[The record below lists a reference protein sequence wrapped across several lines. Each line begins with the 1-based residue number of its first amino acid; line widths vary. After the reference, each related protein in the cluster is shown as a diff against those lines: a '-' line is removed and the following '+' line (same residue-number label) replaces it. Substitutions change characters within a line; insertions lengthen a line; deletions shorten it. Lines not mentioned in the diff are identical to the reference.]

1 MFIYYFTYAHRP
13 MENILDLF
21 SAEPDEWV
29 SQIFQQALEDSDLV
43 RVRLGVGERIRLS
56 KEAWVQLGEPEA
68 LKRGVLI
75 PIRIQVTGA
84 PMLFPTLEGEIEIA
98 AIGGDLTQLM
108 LRGNYTPPIGA
119 IGDAID
125 KVLLHRV
132 VESSIKHF
140 VEAMARSLEGVKEG
154 VSG

>member
-21 SAEPDEWV
+21 LAEPDEWV

-98 AIGGDLTQLM
+98 AIGGELTQLT
-108 LRGNYTPPIGA
+108 LRGNYRPPIGA

-140 VEAMARSLEGVKEG
+140 VEAMAKSLEGVKEG

>member
-68 LKRGVLI
+68 LQSGVLI

-98 AIGGDLTQLM
+98 AIGGEVTQLT
-108 LRGNYTPPIGA
+108 LRGNYAPPIGA

-140 VEAMARSLEGVKEG
+140 VEAMARSLEGVREG

>member
-13 MENILDLF
+13 MENILALF
-21 SAEPDEWV
+21 SAEPNEWV

-75 PIRIQVTGA
+75 PIRIQVTGS

-98 AIGGDLTQLM
+98 AIGGELTQLT
-108 LRGNYTPPIGA
+108 LSGNYTPPIGA

-140 VEAMARSLEGVKEG
+140 VEAMAKSLEGVKEG